1 MIVCVCRAVS
11 DRKIRSSIG
20 EGATTMAR
28 LRTELGVATC
38 CGKCGPRVRELLD
51 EHGEREAAQ
60 AAPIGCA
67 CAAA

>member
-1 MIVCVCRAVS
+1 MVVCVCRAVS

-20 EGATTMAR
+20 EGARTMAR

-51 EHGEREAAQ
+51 EHRANEASEAASF
-60 AAPIGCA
+60 GCA
-67 CAAA
+67 CAVA